1 MDEKLKT
8 DINNEE
14 QEAKTPEISNEIID
28 MLKKENDSI
37 RKENESLKEEFAKLK
52 DGYVR
57 VAADFENLKKR
68 TKKEIDDIK
77 KYGISSLLKDTLPA
91 IDNLL
96 RAIEHSKS
104 SSDFQALSDGI
115 DLVYRQ
121 FLGVLESYNVK
132 PFDSMGTLFDPSKH
146 EALQIMPN
154 NEVDDNT
161 VIIEYEKG
169 YYIGDRLLRP
179 AKVIVSKR
187 TEAPKEMPVE
197 ETTLLDE
204 NETEQSKIDVE
215 A

>member
-14 QEAKTPEISNEIID
+14 QEKQTPEISNEIIE
-28 MLKKENDSI
+28 MLKKENDS
-37 RKENESLKEEFAKLK
+37 LKEEYSKLK

-68 TKKEIDDIK
+68 SKKEIDDIK
-77 KYGISSLLKDTLPA
+77 KYGVSSLLKDTLPA

-96 RAIEHSKS
+96 RAIEHSKN
-104 SSDFQALSDGI
+104 SSDFKALSDGI
-115 DLVYRQ
+115 ELVYRQ

-132 PFDSMGTLFDPSKH
+132 PFDSVGTIFDPSKH

-154 NEVDDNT
+154 GDVDDNT
-161 VIIEYEKG
+161 VLIEYEKG
-169 YYIGDRLLRP
+169 YYIADRLLRP
-179 AKVIVSKR
+179 AKVIVSKKV
-187 TEAPKEMPVE
+187 EVKKEMPIIE
-197 ETTLLDE
+197 ENSSLDDE
-204 NETEQSKIDVE
+204 ESVEQSKIDIE